1 MQFYRNRYKFLAC
14 VFAVLLMLPS
24 THAAETMEVN
34 EIVAQ
39 WLVDACEL
47 GDERK
52 LIKKVASLGRAGVD
66 ALISAHQDGPPP
78 DIRASIEEAATRRY
92 RLRRSVLDDTD
103 TLQVELKEI
112 EMLRGEGETD
122 FVRRQLDSFIAGYKS
137 QALNGLRQVGGEQA
151 KEYLDSVKEG

>member
-1 MQFYRNRYKFLAC
+1 MQFYRNRYYFLAC
-14 VFAVLLMLPS
+14 LFAVLLMLPS
-24 THAAETMEVN
+24 THAADTMDVN

-52 LIKKVASLGRAGVD
+52 LIEKVNSLGGAGVD
-66 ALISAHQDGPPP
+66 ALISAHQAGPSP
-78 DIRASIEEAATRRY
+78 DIHASIEEAARRRY
-92 RLRRSVLDDTD
+92 RLRRSVLEDTD
-103 TLQVELKEI
+103 TLQVEPKEI
-112 EMLRGEGETD
+112 EKLRDEGETD

-151 KEYLDSVKEG
+151 KTYLDSVKAR